1 MPTIF
6 MRIVNGEIPCYK
18 VWEDDRFLA
27 FLDIHPIQPGMTVVI
42 PKWEVEHP
50 FDMTDADFCELLVA
64 AKRLVPAIQKAVS
77 SLRVGLVIEGLEVPH
92 AHVKLIPISK
102 PHDLSSDNAK
112 NATPDELASM
122 AERIKTNLL

>member
-6 MRIVNGEIPCYK
+6 SRIAQGEIPCHK
-18 VWEDDRFLA
+18 IWEDDRFFA

-42 PKWEVEHP
+42 PKKEVEHP
-50 FDMTDADFCELLVA
+50 FDMPDDEYCALLQA
-64 AKRLVPAIQKAVS
+64 AKHLVPAIRKAAG

-102 PHDLSSDNAK
+102 PSDLAQSNAK
-112 NATPDELASM
+112 DATNDELKAM
-122 AERIKTNLL
+122 AEKIRNNLP